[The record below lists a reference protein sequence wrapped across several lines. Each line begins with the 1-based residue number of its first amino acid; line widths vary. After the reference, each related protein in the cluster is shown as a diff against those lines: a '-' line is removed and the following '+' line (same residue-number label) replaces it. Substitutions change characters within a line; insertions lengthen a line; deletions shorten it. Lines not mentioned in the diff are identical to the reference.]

1 MTSATRLGRAAAA
14 LAGIAVFAAACTSSG
29 GATPTVPAQASTSV
43 PTAGTSAGAPSAAT
57 GTTALNVK
65 NDATLGSFVV
75 DQDGKSL
82 YLFTP
87 DTTSTPTCNGACA
100 TSWPP
105 FVVTGA
111 APTAG
116 SGVTGT
122 IATSARQDGS
132 MQVTLNGH
140 PLYYFAGDS
149 AAGDIKGQGLNGKWY
164 VLSPSGDA
172 VQASPAAV
180 GY

>member
-1 MTSATRLGRAAAA
+1 MTSLSSLGRAAAGVA
-14 LAGIAVFAAACTSSG
+14 AVAVLAAACTGSGSG
-29 GATPTVPAQASTSV
+29 GTPTPPAQAATTS
-43 PTAGTSAGAPSAAT
+43 PSGGSGASPAT
-57 GTTALNVK
+57 GSALNVK
-65 NDATLGSFVV
+65 TDATLGSFVV

-87 DTTSTPTCNGACA
+87 DTTSTPTCYDACA
-100 TSWPP
+100 AAWPP
-105 FVVTGA
+105 LVVSGA

-116 SGVTGT
+116 TGVTGT
-122 IATSARQDGS
+122 VATSPRKDGS

-140 PLYYFAGDS
+140 PLYYFAGDK
-149 AAGDIKGQGLNGKWY
+149 AAGDVKGQGLNGKWY
-164 VLSPSGDA
+164 VLSPGGDA

>member
-1 MTSATRLGRAAAA
+1 MTSGTRLGRAAAA
-14 LAGIAVFAAACTSSG
+14 FAGVAVLAAACTSSG
-29 GATPTVPAQASTSV
+29 GATPTAPAAQATTSASGGGGAS
-43 PTAGTSAGAPSAAT
+43 AGTGSV
-57 GTTALNVK
+57 ALNVK
-65 NDATLGSFVV
+65 TDATLGTFVV
-75 DQDGKSL
+75 DQSGKSL

-87 DTTSTPTCNGACA
+87 DTTSTPTCYDACA
-100 TSWPP
+100 AAWPP
-105 FVVTGA
+105 LVVSGA

-116 SGVTGT
+116 TGVTGT
-122 IATSARQDGS
+122 IATSARKDGS

-140 PLYYFAGDS
+140 PLYYFAGDK
-149 AAGDIKGQGLNGKWY
+149 AAGDVKGQGLNGKWY